1 MAVYYNEWD
10 KYAAAWLRELIAE
23 GAIAPGDVDERD
35 LRTIEAY
42 EIREYTQH
50 HFFAGIGAW
59 SYALRLAGW
68 PDDRPV
74 LTGSPPC
81 QPFSA
86 AGKRLGAKD
95 ERHLAPVWLEL
106 VKALRPTV
114 LFGEQVATAIN
125 TDYWLDDL
133 LNELEIQGYST
144 GAAVLPACGVGAP
157 HIRQRIWFVGRLAD
171 TRGNRESYREE
182 CARWFGIDIN
192 STNGGLADANDSQ
205 CKGARLSS
213 RVGSQNARSWDSGAL
228 GGLADS
234 DSKRMS
240 KPQCR
245 GTFKEGST
253 NFTLGHGA
261 SDTTHEI
268 DQQWQNIDWLLCRD
282 GKWRPVVSGTHPLV
296 DGASTGMVS
305 DCDLSIPKTQ
315 EAWAVRTKGYG
326 NAIVAQVAAEMI
338 KTIMAE
344 GND

>member
-171 TRGNRESYREE
+171 TQGNRDSYREE

-192 STNGGLADANDSQ
+192 STN
-205 CKGARLSS
+205 
-213 RVGSQNARSWDSGAL
+213 

>member
-133 LNELEIQGYST
+133 LNGLEIQGYST

-171 TRGNRESYREE
+171 TQGNRDSYREE

-192 STNGGLADANDSQ
+192 STN
-205 CKGARLSS
+205 
-213 RVGSQNARSWDSGAL
+213 

>member
-133 LNELEIQGYST
+133 LNGLEIQGYST

-171 TRGNRESYREE
+171 TQGNRDSYREE

-192 STNGGLADANDSQ
+192 STNGGLAD
-205 CKGARLSS
+205 
-213 RVGSQNARSWDSGAL
+213 
-228 GGLADS
+228 S

-245 GTFKEGST
+245 ETFEEGST
-253 NFTLGHGA
+253 DFTFGHGT